1 MRLCLDDTNCN
12 TVIPNNTIL
21 HLGNISSRGLL
32 CVSPLNENGIGNWFN
47 PNGEQIIDQSSSV
60 FSSLQRIRHVGLFR
74 GGAAFTSAAEGVYTC
89 RIPDGSRVQQIL
101 YVGIYQTS
109 TYMNSGKQLY
119 YASMD
124 YCKIVY
130 SITLPSGGPVLETPV
145 GFHLL
150 TALSFQPPSFVLNC
164 TTTHTPPTTVTWTR
178 NGGTLDSNSPLYSMS
193 QVLRNATSTTY
204 NNLLTV
210 QGSREGEYSC
220 TVSND
225 RGSLSANFSVVGK

>member
-1 MRLCLDDTNCN
+1 M
-12 TVIPNNTIL
+12 
-21 HLGNISSRGLL
+21 
-32 CVSPLNENGIGNWFN
+32 
-47 PNGEQIIDQSSSV
+47 
-60 FSSLQRIRHVGLFR
+60 
-74 GGAAFTSAAEGVYTC
+74 
-89 RIPDGSRVQQIL
+89 
-101 YVGIYQTS
+101 
-109 TYMNSGKQLY
+109 
-119 YASMD
+119 
-124 YCKIVY
+124 
-130 SITLPSGGPVLETPV
+130 